1 MVLLHWN
8 YRRPSRST
16 GLPTAARCSTI
27 RCSHRQQEGQ
37 ANPTWSRRK
46 TYICCLAGQ
55 QCIRARAPVQLG
67 SACAF
72 EHQPDVEGQQRAWPF
87 FPQPQGSELM
97 PQTGLGV
104 ALKTLRERRTLSLRE
119 IGQLSSVDHAY
130 VHRLETGEKTNPS
143 QDLVEKLLKVLKP
156 GERDAALVMWL
167 VDHADADPG
176 LVEFVLQDP
185 SISIDVFS
193 AAAGVRHRGNARP
206 DPATLIA
213 RIKKAFD
220 DDEDD

>member
-1 MVLLHWN
+1 M
-8 YRRPSRST
+8 YQSACAGAT
-16 GLPTAARCSTI
+16 G
-27 RCSHRQQEGQ
+27 
-37 ANPTWSRRK
+37 
-46 TYICCLAGQ
+46 
-55 QCIRARAPVQLG
+55 RAV
-67 SACAF
+67 CAF

-97 PQTGLGV
+97 SQTGLGV

-167 VDHADADPG
+167 VDHADADPS

-220 DDEDD
+220 DDDEDD